1 MKILVTGAA
10 GFIGFHLT
18 ARLANDGHS
27 VVALDNL
34 NDYYAVSLKGA
45 RLERLVD
52 VPFHTIDIADLKALD
67 ELFARERFT
76 HVVHLAAQAGVRH
89 SVDHPHEYGLSNL
102 TGFLNILDVCNRFK
116 VEHFLYASSSSV
128 YGVSDAPEVTED
140 HPLVPLTLYN
150 RFKGECE
157 PILFQHQ
164 SPDFTCVTIRP
175 ATVCGYAPRCRLDL
189 TVNILTNH
197 AITNG
202 KITVFGGE
210 QKRPN
215 LHVEDMCDVYEVMLD
230 APAEN
235 IAGEIFN
242 IGYEN
247 FTVMEIAQFVQG
259 VVSEEFPEL
268 GKVDIVV
275 TESDDKRSYQINSD
289 KIKRVLGFV
298 PKRNIEDAARSIC
311 AAFKDGRLPDSMTND
326 NYFNVRKMKTLK
338 VA

>member
-1 MKILVTGAA
+1 LNQLFKNILVTGGA
-10 GFIGFHLT
+10 GYVGSLLIPQLLNSGYHVTVYDCLFFGKAHLPADHPELVIVDGDIRDT
-18 ARLANDGHS
+18 AKLAKAMVGQDAVLHLACISNDPS
-27 VVALDNL
+27 F
-34 NDYYAVSLKGA
+34 
-45 RLERLVD
+45 E
-52 VPFHTIDIADLKALD
+52 LD
-67 ELFARERFT
+67 EGLSKGINFDCFESIVT
-76 HVVHLAAQAGVRH
+76 TSKEAGVK
-89 SVDHPHEYGLSNL
+89 
-102 TGFLNILDVCNRFK
+102 RF
-116 VEHFLYASSSSV
+116 VYASSSSV

-230 APAEN
+230 APAEK

-275 TESDDKRSYQINSD
+275 TESDDKRSYHINSD
-289 KIKRVLGFV
+289 KIKRVLGFA

-326 NYFNVRKMKTLK
+326 NYFNVRKMKTLT